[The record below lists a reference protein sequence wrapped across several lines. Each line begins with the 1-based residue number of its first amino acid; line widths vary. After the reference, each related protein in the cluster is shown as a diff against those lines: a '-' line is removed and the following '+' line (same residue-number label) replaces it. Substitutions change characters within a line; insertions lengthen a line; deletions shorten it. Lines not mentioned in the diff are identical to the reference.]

1 MSVTL
6 ERKQVIELLDKLGSD
21 QDEDALAAARM
32 LHKQISGSGM
42 SWDDLLVGDSPEVE
56 KKAPVDTLPSEGDEN
71 NGHEIKTAG
80 SDSEFTG
87 DETQTLL
94 LIEELLGRDGIS
106 SEFREELEEY
116 KTDSAD
122 GIFDASDHRYVH
134 AVYARLT
141 KNWKYWNGR
150 RQRSAIVPYRYLIL
164 KNGDRRI
171 NHQAPVLF

>member
-21 QDEDALAAARM
+21 QDEDALAAART

-42 SWDDLLVGDSPEVE
+42 SWDDLLVGDGPGVE
-56 KKAPVDTLPSEGDEN
+56 EQAPVNTLPSEGNEN
-71 NGHEIKTAG
+71 DAIEIETAEP
-80 SDSEFTG
+80 DTEFTG
-87 DETQTLL
+87 DETQTLV
-94 LIEELLGRDGIS
+94 LIDELLGRDGIS

-116 KTDSAD
+116 KKDISD

-141 KNWKYWNGR
+141 KN
-150 RQRSAIVPYRYLIL
+150 
-164 KNGDRRI
+164 
-171 NHQAPVLF
+171 

>member
-21 QDEDALAAARM
+21 QDEDVLSAART
-32 LHKQISGSGM
+32 LHKQIAESGM

-56 KKAPVDTLPSEGDEN
+56 EQATEDTLPSEVNEN
-71 NGHEIKTAG
+71 DNIEIETAE
-80 SDSEFTG
+80 SDTEFTG
-87 DETQTLL
+87 DKTQTLF
-94 LIEELLGRDGIS
+94 LIGELLGRDGIS

-116 KTDSAD
+116 KTDISV

-141 KNWKYWNGR
+141 KN
-150 RQRSAIVPYRYLIL
+150 
-164 KNGDRRI
+164 
-171 NHQAPVLF
+171 

>member
-21 QDEDALAAARM
+21 QDEDVLSAART
-32 LHKQISGSGM
+32 LHKQIAGSGM
-42 SWDDLLVGDSPEVE
+42 SWDDLLVGDGPGVE
-56 KKAPVDTLPSEGDEN
+56 GQAPVDNLPSEVNEN
-71 NGHEIKTAG
+71 DTIEIETAEP
-80 SDSEFTG
+80 DTEFTG

-94 LIEELLGRDGIS
+94 LIDELLGRDGIS

-116 KTDSAD
+116 KTDISD

-141 KNWKYWNGR
+141 KN
-150 RQRSAIVPYRYLIL
+150 
-164 KNGDRRI
+164 
-171 NHQAPVLF
+171 